1 MGNFARTNAEFP
13 TNAVRGFLVITV
25 KLAVEHRAK
34 GDKTRLR
41 PELLELVQP
50 TLYCAKFAIPQFQIF
65 RPFSARCV
73 PPFSDMAETRLE
85 LGNALRYA
93 LCCGRFRLRAEK
105 RVLRLGF
112 PAECSVNIYFLGL
125 TQRMYD
131 CYSTYDTTSRVGEVV
146 VRGRT
151 MERGHQAQEQRNDAQ
166 PPVDSFGV

>member
-50 TLYCAKFAIPQFQIF
+50 ALYCAKFAIPQFQIF

-73 PPFSDMAETRLE
+73 PPFSDMAEMRLE

-112 PAECSVNIYFLGL
+112 RYYQPCRRGGGEGADYGAGTPSPR
-125 TQRMYD
+125 TAQR
-131 CYSTYDTTSRVGEVV
+131 CPTAG
-146 VRGRT
+146 
-151 MERGHQAQEQRNDAQ
+151 
-166 PPVDSFGV
+166 